1 MRTQQQDAA
10 AGCATPSTDGDGD
23 ISITAVTVRTH
34 PADLVRFSFPATGVR
49 VGDELT
55 ATVTKTGDGDELTQ
69 PTASTGQFSPC
80 SRIE

>member
-1 MRTQQQDAA
+1 M
-10 AGCATPSTDGDGD
+10 
-23 ISITAVTVRTH
+23 RTH
-34 PADLVRFSFPATGVR
+34 PADPVRFSFPATGVR

-69 PTASTGQFSPC
+69 PTASTGQCSPC